1 MRHEG
6 HHIALAIVRAI
17 GRIAQLSALDRHKP
31 ILVVENA
38 GSTDWASAT
47 FVGATHDIDLR
58 IVGSGAEVEA
68 AVAAI
73 EARLRDHEFTIAGHI
88 VAEIAV
94 LPGCSVAVPDGMV
107 SKSLTVNA
115 LTIRD

>member
-1 MRHEG
+1 MRHAG
-6 HHIALAIVRAI
+6 HHIALAIVRAV
-17 GRIAQLSALDRHKP
+17 GQIAQFSASDRHKP
-31 ILVVENA
+31 TMIVENA
-38 GSTDWASAT
+38 SSTDWASAT
-47 FVGATHDIDLR
+47 FVGATHDIELH

-94 LPGCSVAVPDGMV
+94 LPRCSIAVADRMI

-115 LTIRD
+115 LTICD